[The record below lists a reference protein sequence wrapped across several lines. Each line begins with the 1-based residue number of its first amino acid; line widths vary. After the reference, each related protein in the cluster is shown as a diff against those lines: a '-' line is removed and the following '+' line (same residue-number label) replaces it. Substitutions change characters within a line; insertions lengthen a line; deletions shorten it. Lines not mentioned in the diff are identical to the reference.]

1 MSRSII
7 ITRKGTALSSEFNR
21 NKQKPDSNQNR
32 SILITVGM
40 LLLLLMQNQHVQGQA
55 AKDNLR
61 PAALG
66 KNGMIA
72 TANPLATLAG
82 QKILI
87 KGGNAIDAIVAAAA
101 SLNAAEPYMSGTAG
115 VGYMLFY
122 SAKENRVRSLVFGG
136 WVPETF
142 KITRF
147 KKDARVA
154 DGAGHGA
161 METIGPRIAAVPGN
175 LAGWDRALKDYGT
188 MSLSEVFESAID
200 YLENGVPVTEFDQA
214 MWEGTVARIAPHAE
228 SRKIFLKNEKDPY
241 VIGDIFTNKPLAKT
255 MRRIASEGIDV
266 FYKGEIAKEL
276 AAAFAR
282 DGGFITQKDL
292 ASVPGKV
299 QWVDPIS
306 IKYRDYTVY
315 NNPPPGMGIQQLQVL
330 KIMEGFDLK
339 KMGHNS
345 VEYLAHLLE
354 ANYLSRI
361 DSDKYIGD
369 PKYVSVPVDML
380 LSDAYISKQREKVV
394 AKVKERMSDVK
405 NKSSLQLKNDPADP
419 ATLSKYKY
427 ATTSL
432 SAVDKWGN
440 AVVIIQTHGGGFGCG
455 YVAGNTGVV
464 FNSALDW
471 MSAEPGLANSVV
483 PGKAVGWCIGGMLQ
497 FHKDGKP
504 QLIVGSP
511 GSFGILQ
518 SVPQVAINAID
529 FGMNIQDAISA
540 PRFRWKDE
548 LGSVPAKE
556 LIMETRVPANVIK
569 SLRGMGYVIDTSLG
583 DWSMT
588 VGGAQ
593 GVSIDRKTG
602 WLMGGADLRRNGYAV
617 GW

>member
-1 MSRSII
+1 M
-7 ITRKGTALSSEFNR
+7 G
-21 NKQKPDSNQNR
+21 
-32 SILITVGM
+32 ILM
-40 LLLLLMQNQHVQGQA
+40 LTLAIQLNVSAQA

-82 QKILI
+82 QKILV

-147 KKDARVA
+147 KKDTRVA

-175 LAGWDRALKDYGT
+175 LAGWAKAVKDYGT
-188 MSLSEVFESAID
+188 MPLSEVFESAID
-200 YLENGVPVTEFDQA
+200 YLENGVPITEFDQA
-214 MWEGTVARIAPHAE
+214 MWAGTVARIAPHAE
-228 SRKIFLKNEKDPY
+228 SRKIFLKNDKDPY
-241 VIGDIFTNKPLAKT
+241 VIGDYFSNKPLAKT

-266 FYKGEIAKEL
+266 FYKGEIAREM
-276 AAAFAR
+276 ADAFAR
-282 DGGFITQKDL
+282 DGGFITVKDL
-292 ASVPGKV
+292 AAVPDRV
-299 QWVDPIS
+299 QWTDPIS

-345 VEYLAHLLE
+345 QEYLAHLLE

-361 DSDKYIGD
+361 DTDKYIGD
-369 PKYVSVPVDML
+369 PKFVTVPVDML
-380 LSDAYISKQREKVV
+380 LSDAYIDKQRAKVV
-394 AKVKERMSDVK
+394 ARVKERMAAMK
-405 NKSSLQLKNDPADP
+405 NQSSLNQNLIPQDDANAN
-419 ATLSKYKY
+419 KYKY

-471 MSAEPGLANSVV
+471 MSAEQGLANSAQ

-497 FHKDGKP
+497 FHRNGKP
-504 QLIVGSP
+504 ELIVGSP

-518 SVPQVAINAID
+518 SVPQVAMNAVD

-556 LIMETRVPANVIK
+556 LIMETRVPAKTIQA
-569 SLRGMGYVIDTSLG
+569 LRDMGYVIDTSLG

-593 GVSIDRKTG
+593 GVSINHKTG

>member
-1 MSRSII
+1 MH
-7 ITRKGTALSSEFNR
+7 
-21 NKQKPDSNQNR
+21 NQNWTFSPNKR
-32 SILITVGM
+32 IFLTAGIA
-40 LLLLLMQNQHVQGQA
+40 LLLLVLNLQLHAQA
-55 AKDNLR
+55 AKENLR

-82 QKILI
+82 QKILV

-142 KITRF
+142 RITNF
-147 KKDARVA
+147 KKDVRVA

-161 METIGPRIAAVPGN
+161 METIGPRIASVPGN

-214 MWEGTVARIAPHAE
+214 MWAGTVARIAPHAE

-241 VIGDIFTNKPLAKT
+241 VIGDIFTNKPLAQT
-255 MRRIASEGIDV
+255 MRKIASGGIDV
-266 FYKGEIAKEL
+266 FYKGEIAKEM

-292 ASVPGKV
+292 ASVPDKV

-306 IKYRDYTVY
+306 IKYRDYTVF

-361 DSDKYIGD
+361 DTDKYIGD

-380 LSDAYISKQREKVV
+380 LSDAYISTQRQKVV
-394 AKVKERMSDVK
+394 AKVKERMADMKNNNSLNLNSD
-405 NKSSLQLKNDPADP
+405 SGDPA
-419 ATLSKYKY
+419 ASNKYKY

-471 MSAEPGLANSVV
+471 MSAEQGLANSAV

-569 SLRGMGYVIDTSLG
+569 SLRDMGYKIDTSLG

-593 GVSIDRKTG
+593 GITIDSKTG

>member
-1 MSRSII
+1 MNSQKNSKKVYRTDFLVFIISIFF
-7 ITRKGTALSSEFNR
+7 S
-21 NKQKPDSNQNR
+21 
-32 SILITVGM
+32 
-40 LLLLLMQNQHVQGQA
+40 LMNSQVYAQA

-82 QKILI
+82 QKILV

-142 KITRF
+142 KIT
-147 KKDARVA
+147 KYKTDVKVA

-161 METIGPRIAAVPGN
+161 MESVGPRIASVPGN
-175 LAGWDRALKDYGT
+175 LAGWAKALKDYGT
-188 MSLSEVFESAID
+188 MPLSEVFESAID
-200 YLENGVPVTEFDQA
+200 YLENGVPITEFDQA
-214 MWEGTVARIAPHAE
+214 MWAGTVKRIAPHAE
-228 SRKIFLKNEKDPY
+228 SRKIFFKNDKDPF
-241 VIGDIFTNKPLAKT
+241 VIGDYFSNKPLAKT

-266 FYKGEIAKEL
+266 FYKGEIAKEM

-282 DGGFITQKDL
+282 DGGFITEKDL
-292 ASVPGKV
+292 ASVPDKV

-315 NNPPPGMGIQQLQVL
+315 NNPPPGMGLQQLQTL
-330 KIMEGFDLK
+330 KIMEGFDLQ

-345 VEYLAHLLE
+345 VDYLAHLLE
-354 ANYLSRI
+354 AVNLSRI
-361 DSDKYIGD
+361 DTDKYIGD
-369 PKYVSVPVDML
+369 PNFVNVPVDML
-380 LSDAYISKQREKVV
+380 LSDAYIAQQREKVV
-394 AKVKERMSDVK
+394 AKVKERKAGLKPETS
-405 NKSSLQLKNDPADP
+405 QLLSPDAIDDPNAP
-419 ATLSKYKY
+419 KYRY

-440 AVVIIQTHGGGFGCG
+440 AVVIIQTHGGGFGSG

-471 MSAEPGLANSVV
+471 MTLEPGKANTVA
-483 PGKAVGWCIGGMLQ
+483 PGKAVGWCIGGMMQ

-518 SVPQVAINAID
+518 SVPQVAMNNID

-556 LIMETRVPANVIK
+556 IIMETRVQPGVIK
-569 SLRGMGYVIDTSLG
+569 TLKGMGYSIDTSLG

-593 GVSIDRKTG
+593 GITIDHKTG
-602 WLMGGADLRRNGYAV
+602 WMMGGADLRRNGYAV

>member
-1 MSRSII
+1 MNSQVINKKNRKVSFLII
-7 ITRKGTALSSEFNR
+7 GLATLLIL
-21 NKQKPDSNQNR
+21 QN
-32 SILITVGM
+32 LQVYA
-40 LLLLLMQNQHVQGQA
+40 QA

-82 QKILI
+82 QKILV

-142 KITRF
+142 KIT
-147 KKDARVA
+147 KYKTDVKVA

-161 METIGPRIAAVPGN
+161 MESIGPRIASVPGN
-175 LAGWDRALKDYGT
+175 LAGWAKALKDYGT
-188 MSLSEVFESAID
+188 MPLSEVFESAID
-200 YLENGVPVTEFDQA
+200 YLENGVPITEFDQA
-214 MWEGTVARIAPHAE
+214 MWAGTVKRIAPHAE
-228 SRKIFLKNEKDPY
+228 SRKIFFKNDKDPF
-241 VIGDIFTNKPLAKT
+241 VIGDYFSNKPLAKT
-255 MRRIASEGIDV
+255 MRRIATEGIDV
-266 FYKGEIAKEL
+266 FYKGEIAKEM

-282 DGGFITQKDL
+282 DGGFITEKDL
-292 ASVPGKV
+292 ASVPDKV

-315 NNPPPGMGIQQLQVL
+315 NNPPPGMGIQQLQTL
-330 KIMEGFDLK
+330 KIMEGFDLQ

-345 VEYLAHLLE
+345 VDYLAHLLE
-354 ANYLSRI
+354 AVNLSRI

-369 PKYVSVPVDML
+369 PKFVNVPVDML
-380 LSDAYISKQREKVV
+380 LSDAYIAKQREKVI
-394 AKVKERMSDVK
+394 ARVKERK
-405 NKSSLQLKNDPADP
+405 AGLKPDTSRNLSPDPVDDP
-419 ATLSKYKY
+419 NSSKYRY

-440 AVVIIQTHGGGFGCG
+440 AVVIIQTHGGGFGSG

-471 MSAEPGLANSVV
+471 MTLEPGKANTVV
-483 PGKAVGWCIGGMLQ
+483 PGKAVGWCIGGMMQ

-518 SVPQVAINAID
+518 SVPQVAMNNID

-556 LIMETRVPANVIK
+556 IIMETRVQPGVIK
-569 SLRGMGYVIDTSLG
+569 TLRGMGYVIDTSLG

-593 GVSIDRKTG
+593 GITIDQKTG

>member
-1 MSRSII
+1 MH
-7 ITRKGTALSSEFNR
+7 
-21 NKQKPDSNQNR
+21 NQNWTFSPNKR
-32 SILITVGM
+32 IFLTAGIA
-40 LLLLLMQNQHVQGQA
+40 LLLLVLNLQLHAQA
-55 AKDNLR
+55 AKENLR

-82 QKILI
+82 QKILV

-142 KITRF
+142 RITNF
-147 KKDARVA
+147 KKDVRVA

-161 METIGPRIAAVPGN
+161 METIGPRIASVPGN

-214 MWEGTVARIAPHAE
+214 MWAGTVARIAPHPE

-241 VIGDIFTNKPLAKT
+241 VIGDIFTNKPLAQT
-255 MRRIASEGIDV
+255 MRKIASGGIDV
-266 FYKGEIAKEL
+266 FYKGEIAQEM
-276 AAAFAR
+276 ASAFAR

-292 ASVPGKV
+292 ASVPDKV

-339 KMGHNS
+339 TMGHNS

-361 DSDKYIGD
+361 DTDKYIGD

-394 AKVKERMSDVK
+394 AKVKERMADMK
-405 NKSSLQLKNDPADP
+405 NKNSLNLNSDPGDP
-419 ATLSKYKY
+419 ATSNKYKY

-471 MSAEPGLANSVV
+471 MSAEQGLANSAV

-556 LIMETRVPANVIK
+556 LIMETRVSANVIK
-569 SLRGMGYVIDTSLG
+569 SLREMGYKIDTSLG

-593 GVSIDRKTG
+593 GITIDSKTG

>member
-1 MSRSII
+1 MH
-7 ITRKGTALSSEFNR
+7 
-21 NKQKPDSNQNR
+21 NQNWTFSQNKR
-32 SILITVGM
+32 IFLTAGIA
-40 LLLLLMQNQHVQGQA
+40 LLLLVLNLQLHAQA
-55 AKDNLR
+55 AKENLR

-82 QKILI
+82 QKILV

-142 KITRF
+142 RITNF
-147 KKDARVA
+147 KKDVRVA

-161 METIGPRIAAVPGN
+161 METIGPRIASVPGN

-214 MWEGTVARIAPHAE
+214 MWAGTVARIAPHPE

-241 VIGDIFTNKPLAKT
+241 VIGDIFTNKPLAQT
-255 MRRIASEGIDV
+255 MRKIASGGIDV
-266 FYKGEIAKEL
+266 FYKGEIAQEM

-292 ASVPGKV
+292 ASVPDKV

-361 DSDKYIGD
+361 DTDKYIGD
-369 PKYVSVPVDML
+369 PKYVSVPVDIL

-394 AKVKERMSDVK
+394 AKVKERMADMK
-405 NKSSLQLKNDPADP
+405 NNNSLNLNNDAGDPA
-419 ATLSKYKY
+419 ASNKYKY

-471 MSAEPGLANSVV
+471 MSAEQGFANSAV

-569 SLRGMGYVIDTSLG
+569 SLREMGYKIDTSLG

-593 GVSIDRKTG
+593 GITIDRKTG

>member
-1 MSRSII
+1 M
-7 ITRKGTALSSEFNR
+7 G
-21 NKQKPDSNQNR
+21 
-32 SILITVGM
+32 ILM
-40 LLLLLMQNQHVQGQA
+40 LTLAIQLNVSAQA

-82 QKILI
+82 QKILV

-147 KKDARVA
+147 KKDTRVA

-161 METIGPRIAAVPGN
+161 METIGPRIAAVPGT
-175 LAGWDRALKDYGT
+175 LAGWAKALKDYGT
-188 MSLSEVFESAID
+188 MPLSEVFESAID
-200 YLENGVPVTEFDQA
+200 YLENGVPITEFDQA
-214 MWEGTVARIAPHAE
+214 MWAGTVARIAPHAE
-228 SRKIFLKNEKDPY
+228 SRKIFLKNDKDPY
-241 VIGDIFTNKPLAKT
+241 VIGDYFSNKPLAKT

-266 FYKGEIAKEL
+266 FYKGEIAREM
-276 AAAFAR
+276 ADAFAR
-282 DGGFITQKDL
+282 DGGFITVKDL
-292 ASVPGKV
+292 AAVPDRV
-299 QWVDPIS
+299 QWTDPIS

-345 VEYLAHLLE
+345 QEYLAHLLE

-361 DSDKYIGD
+361 DTDKYIGD
-369 PKYVSVPVDML
+369 PKFVTVPVDML
-380 LSDAYISKQREKVV
+380 LSDAYIDKQRAKVV
-394 AKVKERMSDVK
+394 ARVKERMAAMK
-405 NKSSLQLKNDPADP
+405 NQSSLNQNLIPQDDANAN
-419 ATLSKYKY
+419 KYKY

-471 MSAEPGLANSVV
+471 MSAEQGLANSAQ

-497 FHKDGKP
+497 FHRNGKP
-504 QLIVGSP
+504 ELIVGSP

-518 SVPQVAINAID
+518 SVPQVAMNAVD

-556 LIMETRVPANVIK
+556 LIMETRVPAKTIQ
-569 SLRGMGYVIDTSLG
+569 SLRDMGYVIDTRLG

-593 GVSIDRKTG
+593 GVSINHKTG

>member
-1 MSRSII
+1 MH
-7 ITRKGTALSSEFNR
+7 
-21 NKQKPDSNQNR
+21 NQNWTFSPNKR
-32 SILITVGM
+32 IFLTAGIA
-40 LLLLLMQNQHVQGQA
+40 LLLLVLNLQLHAQA
-55 AKDNLR
+55 AKENLR

-82 QKILI
+82 QKILV

-142 KITRF
+142 RITNF
-147 KKDARVA
+147 KKDVRVA

-161 METIGPRIAAVPGN
+161 METIGPRIASVPGN

-214 MWEGTVARIAPHAE
+214 MWAGTVARIAPHAE

-241 VIGDIFTNKPLAKT
+241 VIGDIFTNKPLAQT
-255 MRRIASEGIDV
+255 MRKIASGGIDV
-266 FYKGEIAKEL
+266 FYKGEVAKEM

-292 ASVPGKV
+292 ASVPDKV

-306 IKYRDYTVY
+306 IKYRDYTVF

-361 DSDKYIGD
+361 DTDKYIGD

-380 LSDAYISKQREKVV
+380 LSDAYISTQRQKVV
-394 AKVKERMSDVK
+394 AKVKERMADMKNNNSLNLNSD
-405 NKSSLQLKNDPADP
+405 SGDPA
-419 ATLSKYKY
+419 ASNKYKY

-471 MSAEPGLANSVV
+471 MSAEQGLANSAV

-569 SLRGMGYVIDTSLG
+569 SLRDMGYKIDTSLG

-593 GVSIDRKTG
+593 GITIDSKTG